1 MSVSTVSAQATTQR
15 MTSDYLLGHRQEEF
29 QRLLQ
34 QAALWQAPTALALD
48 QLGSLAGRRVLD
60 VGCGP
65 GSLWPELAARIGSQ
79 GVLTGVDSD
88 GPALIHARERLAG
101 RDKLPQLRTLQC
113 LAADLPERERASHDV
128 VLARLFLF
136 HQPDPLLSL
145 RQLAACLRPGG
156 ALLLLDFDCSVC
168 GALDGDEV
176 VARAMDLANRA
187 FAAEG
192 LDPRRGSR
200 LPQLLL
206 DAGLGPAHWVDCAG
220 LMLPRGSGVGLLRS
234 LLGSLAGPI
243 QAHGLASPEALQQ
256 LDRQLREL
264 AGRGGPIRVPDQ
276 IAALWRAPR

>member
-1 MSVSTVSAQATTQR
+1 MSVPTAASLTTTRR
-15 MTSDYLLGHRQEEF
+15 MTVNYLLERRTEEY

-34 QAALWQAPTALALD
+34 QAALWQAPTSLALD

-65 GSLWPELAARIGSQ
+65 GSLWPELAARIGSR
-79 GVLTGVDSD
+79 GVLTGVDTD

-101 RDKLPQLRTLQC
+101 RENLPQLRTLQC
-113 LAADLPERERASHDV
+113 AAADLPEREGACHDV

-145 RQLAACLRPGG
+145 RQLADCLRPGG
-156 ALLLLDFDCSVC
+156 ALLLLDFDCSAC
-168 GALDGDEV
+168 CALDGDELI
-176 VARAMDLANRA
+176 ARAMDLANRA
-187 FAAEG
+187 FVAAG

-206 DAGLGPAHWVDCAG
+206 DAGLGSAHWVDCAG
-220 LMLPRGSGVGLLRS
+220 LMLPRNSGVGLLRS

-243 QAHGLASPEALQQ
+243 QGHGLASAEALQQ
-256 LDRQLREL
+256 LDIQLRTL
-264 AGRGGPIRVPDQ
+264 GSRGGPVRVPDQ
-276 IAALWRAPR
+276 VAVLWRAPR